1 VITKPLQ
8 ILRSELTDWIGEPED
23 GQTSSNEPKEYAIPE
38 QLDQD
43 MEIDENILEEEPE
56 LSSKSI

>member
-1 VITKPLQ
+1 MQ